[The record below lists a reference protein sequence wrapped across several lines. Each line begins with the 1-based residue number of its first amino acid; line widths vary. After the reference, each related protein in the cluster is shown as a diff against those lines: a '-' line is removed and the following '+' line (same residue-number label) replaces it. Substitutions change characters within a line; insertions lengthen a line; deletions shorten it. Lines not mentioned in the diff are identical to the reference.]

1 MSILLRNFAFSAK
14 EFKSIK
20 SIVAAALLIALHTVL
35 AVFVSIQVTPTLRI
49 SVSFLANCAIGYMF
63 GPVMGF
69 VCGGLGDLIG
79 LRYSMFLLFI
89 TLGYILSISYWAKPL
104 VKNETVSLKEL
115 LKQLNRTK

>member
-49 SVSFLANCAIGYMF
+49 
-63 GPVMGF
+63 
-69 VCGGLGDLIG
+69 
-79 LRYSMFLLFI
+79 
-89 TLGYILSISYWAKPL
+89 
-104 VKNETVSLKEL
+104 
-115 LKQLNRTK
+115 

>member
-20 SIVAAALLIALHTVL
+20 SMVFAALLVALHTVL
-35 AVFVSIQVTPTLRI
+35 AVFVSIQVTPSLRI

-69 VCGGLGDLIG
+69 VCGGLGDLIQFVIKPQGAYFPGWTLSAALAGFIYG
-79 LRYSMFLLFI
+79 LFFL
-89 TLGYILSISYWAKPL
+89 
-104 VKNETVSLKEL
+104 SLIHI
-115 LKQLNRTK
+115 